1 MEYKKPIA
9 EIKMFSVQDFLTDS
23 SVDELPGNPDDDHEV
38 FPDAFSE
45 AFNNVFDF
53 DSLGL

>member
-1 MEYKKPIA
+1 MEYKKPTA

-23 SVDELPGNPDDDHEV
+23 SVDELPGNPDDGHEV

-45 AFNNVFDF
+45 AINNVFDF

>member
-1 MEYKKPIA
+1 MEYEKPIA

-23 SVDELPGNPDDDHEV
+23 SVDELPGNPDDGHEV

-45 AFNNVFDF
+45 AINNVFDF